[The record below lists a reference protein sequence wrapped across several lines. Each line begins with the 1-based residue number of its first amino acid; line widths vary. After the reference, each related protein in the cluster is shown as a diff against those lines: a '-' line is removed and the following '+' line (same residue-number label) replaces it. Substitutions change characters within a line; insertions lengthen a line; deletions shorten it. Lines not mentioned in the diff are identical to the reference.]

1 VTPVLNPL
9 DDFPV
14 HQTSEP
20 LAHPASASRN
30 HFDRYFFNGYD
41 PDGDVF
47 FAAAMGLYP
56 NRHVIDA
63 AFSVLVDGEQRSVNA
78 SGRAPLDRTDTSVG
92 PIRVEVVEPLRR
104 LRLIVDAADLGMT
117 ADVTF
122 SARTPAYSEPH
133 FLLRN
138 GTDVVFDYTRLT
150 QLGAW
155 QGQIDLDGTVID
167 LDPARHRGVRDRSWG
182 IRPVGEQP
190 EPGVP
195 LLQLPQFFWLWAPL
209 DWGDHA
215 THFSVNED
223 ATGRRWHQAGA
234 VVPLLDDS
242 APHAFDADDRV
253 EPMRDVRYHIDWQPG
268 TRRSSSASLVLE
280 PWHDE
285 PRTIELEP
293 LTTFSMCGLGYLDSE
308 WGHGRWKDELAV
320 AARQWKVDALDPEV
334 LAHVHVQQLCR
345 ATDGERTGVGV
356 FEQLVINEHRPT
368 GLRGFTEGHQPD
380 DQPGRSPA

>member
-1 VTPVLNPL
+1 MLNPL

-20 LAHPASASRN
+20 LAHTASASRN

-41 PDGDVF
+41 PAGEVF
-47 FAAAMGLYP
+47 FGVAMGLYP
-56 NRHVIDA
+56 NRHVIDG
-63 AFSVLVDGEQRSVNA
+63 AFSVLVDGVQRSVNA
-78 SGRAPLDRTDTSVG
+78 SGRAPLDRTQTSVG
-92 PIRVEVVEPLRR
+92 PLRVEVVEPLRE
-104 LRLIVDAADLGMT
+104 LRVLVDAADLGLA

-122 SARTPAYSEPH
+122 TARTPAYAEPRFVH
-133 FLLRN
+133 RH

-155 QGQIDLDGTVID
+155 RGSVEVDGTTLP
-167 LDPARHRGVRDRSWG
+167 LDPEVHRGVRDRSWG

-195 LLQLPQFFWLWAPL
+195 LLELPQFFWLWAPL

-223 ATGRRWHQAGA
+223 ARGRRWHHAGA
-234 VVPLLDDS
+234 VVPLLTHD
-242 APHAFDADDRV
+242 ATHAFDPGGLV
-253 EPMRDVRYHIDWQPG
+253 EPMHDVGYSIEWTPG
-268 TRRSSSASLVLE
+268 TRRSSSASLALH
-280 PWHDE
+280 PWNGED
-285 PRTIELEP
+285 RTIALEP
-293 LTTFSMCGLGYLDSE
+293 LVTFPMCGLGYLDGE

-320 AARQWKVDALDPEV
+320 AAREWRVDALDPEV

-345 ATDGERTGVGV
+345 ATDPADPSRTGLGV
-356 FEQLVINEHRPT
+356 FEQLAINAHEPT
-368 GLRGFTEGHQPD
+368 GLSGFVDGFR
-380 DQPGRSPA
+380 PGEAPG